1 MIYTIHQLQIFL
13 KVVETRSIT
22 RAAEAMYIS
31 QPAASVQL
39 KKFQDQF
46 DIPLTEVIGR
56 QLYITDFGKEIA
68 VLAERVIQELNNIN
82 YRTRAYKGLLAG
94 KLVVS
99 SVSTGKYVIPYFL
112 SGFLEKNPGIDLVLD
127 VTNKRKVVDSLK
139 HNLIDFALVSVLPD
153 RLEVEEELLL
163 ENKLYLVGSEPERD
177 EKKPLIYREEGS
189 ATRMAMEQ
197 YFQKHSSNE
206 RKGIEL
212 TSNEAVK
219 QAVISN
225 IGISLIPLIGI
236 QNELINKQLYIVPA
250 RDLPVITRWRIIWLK
265 GKMLSPV
272 ATAFLAYVRENK
284 QILLEKHFKWFLDYE

>member
-1 MIYTIHQLQIFL
+1 MNYTIHQLQIFL

-56 QLYITDFGKEIA
+56 QLYVTDFGSEIA

-94 KLVVS
+94 RLVVS

-139 HNLIDFALVSVLPD
+139 DNLIDFALVSVLPD

-163 ENKLYLVGSEPERD
+163 ENKLYLVGREPEWD
-177 EKKPLIYREEGS
+177 KEKPLIYREEGS
-189 ATRMAMEQ
+189 ATRMAMEL
-197 YFQKHSSNE
+197 YFQKHSSNR

-236 QNELINKQLYIVPA
+236 QNELMNKQLYILPA
-250 RDLPVITRWRIIWLK
+250 HDLPVITRWRIIWLK

-284 QILLEKHFKWFLDYE
+284 LLLLDTHFKWFLEYA